1 MSNRVENEL
10 INHVVNQEKES
21 KYFKSYKK
29 FFIEQLK
36 ENRIEVAYT
45 IKPLWGGNEVFEKGL
60 SKNCFKKIKKTEILD
75 IYILQDCDELKN

>member
-1 MSNRVENEL
+1 M
-10 INHVVNQEKES
+10 VNQEKES

-29 FFIEQLK
+29 IFIEQLK

-60 SKNCFKKIKKTEILD
+60 SKNCFKKIKITEILD
-75 IYILQDCDELKN
+75 IYILQNCNELKN